1 MWICERCVKCTGCTH
16 QLITIDI
23 SMLLYIY
30 VQYRGLT
37 SLYVAVGAIGTTLF
51 VRTQEANELE
61 A

>member
-1 MWICERCVKCTGCTH
+1 
-16 QLITIDI
+16 
-23 SMLLYIY
+23 MLLYIY